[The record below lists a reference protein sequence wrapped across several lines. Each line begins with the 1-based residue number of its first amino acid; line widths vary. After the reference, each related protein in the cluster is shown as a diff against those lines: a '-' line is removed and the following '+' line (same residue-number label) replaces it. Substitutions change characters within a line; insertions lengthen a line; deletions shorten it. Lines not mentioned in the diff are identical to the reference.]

1 MTGIDRETAAA
12 EMAFGPLRDR
22 PTPEIIF
29 RLDDN
34 DWVTRTAAA
43 MVLQGRGERAAFERG
58 VALCRSEDEA
68 DRETGAFLLRQLG
81 YDSGYPFRDRTVPV
95 LVALLRDGS
104 AAVRMNAA
112 MGLGQ
117 LHAAAAFDALVR
129 LAGDPDPRVRG
140 EVAVALGRLGKE
152 EAAAVIDTLRGDR
165 DAHVAE
171 RAEIGMEFLFRDRFG
186 YEMAT
191 NLCNKLADPDLD
203 FAARM
208 SAAELLSEHD
218 REAAFRN
225 AAVLLASGAENV
237 RTGGI
242 LLLEQLGWRKDPP
255 HRREITALLESTARD
270 DPSGEL
276 RRRAAAVLE
285 RIGAG

>member
-1 MTGIDRETAAA
+1 MTEIDYETAAA
-12 EMAFGPLRDR
+12 EMAFGELRER
-22 PTPEIIF
+22 PTPELIF
-29 RLDDN
+29 RLDDK
-34 DWVTRTAAA
+34 DRVTRMAAA
-43 MVLQGRGERAAFERG
+43 MVLQRRGERAAFERG
-58 VALCRSEDEA
+58 VELCRSEDA
-68 DRETGAFLLRQLG
+68 AGRETGAFLLRLLG
-81 YDSGYPFRDRTVPV
+81 YDSGYPFRDASVPV
-95 LVALLRDGS
+95 LVALLRDGA

-117 LHAAAAFDALVR
+117 FHAATAFDALVR

-140 EVAVALGRLGKE
+140 EVAVALGRLGRE
-152 EAAAVIDTLRGDR
+152 EAAAVIERLRGDR

-171 RAEIGMEFLFRDRFG
+171 RAEVGLEFLYRDRFG

-225 AAVLLASGAENV
+225 AAVLLASGAETV

-242 LLLEQLGWRKDPP
+242 LLLEQLGWPEDPP
-255 HRREITALLESTARD
+255 HRREILALLEAAASD
-270 DPSGEL
+270 DPSGDL
-276 RRRAAAVLE
+276 RRRAASTLG